1 MEKQLSFTDIEY
13 AGRKRTTKREEFLKK
28 MDEIIPWE
36 KWVELIQP
44 HYPTGQR
51 GRPVRGI
58 ETMLRMYLMQIWFN
72 LSDEGIEDA
81 IYDSYAMRSFLGINF
96 MNEQVP
102 DATTLLKFRHLLEEK
117 KIGEAIFNDIKD
129 RLEKAGLIMHGGTI
143 VDATIIS
150 APSST
155 KNRTGE
161 RDPEMHQTK
170 KGNQWYHGMKVHA
183 GVDAGSGYVH
193 TITGTAANV
202 HDSQE
207 TVNLIRE
214 DDTVVYADSGYLG
227 VPKQEA
233 VLEDEHLSSIEY
245 RINKRPS
252 SLKTTDVYTGINW
265 EKEIEHRKSSVR
277 CKVEHVF
284 LIVKRDFG
292 YRKTVYRGIAK
303 NMNRFHVLF
312 GCANLLMCI
321 RAGRTETFKKGKLCP
336 SCG

>member
-72 LSDEGIEDA
+72 LSDERIEDA

-102 DATTLLKFRHLLEEK
+102 DATTLLKFRHLLEEN

-170 KGNQWYHGMKVHA
+170 KGNQWYFGMKVHA
-183 GVDAGSGYVH
+183 GVDAGTGYIH
-193 TITGTAANV
+193 TIKGTAANV
-202 HDSQE
+202 HDSKE
-207 TVNLIRE
+207 TVNLIRK
-214 DDTVVYADSGYLG
+214 DDEVVYADSGYLG

-233 VLEDEHLSSIEY
+233 VVNDEHLSSIEY

-252 SLKTTDVYTGINW
+252 SLKITDAYNGINW
-265 EKEIEHRKSSVR
+265 DKEIEHRQSSVR
-277 CKVEHVF
+277 CKVEHAF

-312 GCANLLMCI
+312 GCANLLMCS
-321 RAGRTETFKKGKLCP
+321 RSGRSDTFREGKPCP
-336 SCG
+336 SIG

>member
-1 MEKQLSFTDIEY
+1 MRGQLNFTDIEY
-13 AGRKRTTKREEFLKK
+13 SERKRTTKREDFLRK
-28 MDEIIPWE
+28 MDEIIPWDS
-36 KWVELIQP
+36 WIELIRP
-44 HYPTGQR
+44 YYPSGKR

-96 MNEQVP
+96 MSEPVP
-102 DATTLLKFRHLLEEK
+102 DATTLLKFRHLLERNH
-117 KIGEAIFNDIKD
+117 IGEAIFQDIKE
-129 RLEKAGLIMHGGTI
+129 RLDKAGLIMHGGTI

-183 GVDAGSGYVH
+183 GVDAGTGYVH
-193 TITGTAANV
+193 TIEGTAANV
-202 HDSQE
+202 HD
-207 TVNLIRE
+207 VDKAPDLIRE
-214 DDTVVYADSGYLG
+214 DDSVVYGDSGYLG
-227 VPKQEA
+227 LPEREEVRS
-233 VLEDEHLSSIEY
+233 DDHLSDIEY

-252 SLKTTDVYTGINW
+252 SLKITGEYDGINW
-265 EKEIEHRKSSVR
+265 DKEIEHRKSSVR
-277 CKVEHVF
+277 SKVEHIF

-303 NMNRFHVLF
+303 NMNRFHMLF

-321 RAGRTETFKKGKLCP
+321 RAGRAQEFSAG
-336 SCG
+336 

>member
-1 MEKQLSFTDIEY
+1 MRGQLNFTDIEY
-13 AGRKRTTKREEFLKK
+13 SERKRTTKREDFLRK
-28 MDEIIPWE
+28 MDEIIPWDS
-36 KWVELIQP
+36 WIELIRP
-44 HYPTGQR
+44 YYPSGKR

-72 LSDEGIEDA
+72 LSDEGIEDT

-96 MNEQVP
+96 MSESVP
-102 DATTLLKFRHLLEEK
+102 DATTLLKFRHLLERNH
-117 KIGEAIFNDIKD
+117 IGEAIFKDIKE
-129 RLEKAGLIMHGGTI
+129 RLDKAGLIMHGGTI

-183 GVDAGSGYVH
+183 GVDAGTGYVH
-193 TITGTAANV
+193 TIDGTAANV
-202 HDSQE
+202 HD
-207 TVNLIRE
+207 VDKAPDLIRE
-214 DDTVVYADSGYLG
+214 DDSVVYGDSGYLG
-227 VPKQEA
+227 LPGREEVRS
-233 VLEDEHLSSIEY
+233 DDHLSDIEY

-252 SLKTTDVYTGINW
+252 SLKITDEYDGINW
-265 EKEIEHRKSSVR
+265 DKEIEHRKSSVR
-277 CKVEHVF
+277 SKVEHIF
-284 LIVKRDFG
+284 LIVKREFG

-303 NMNRFHVLF
+303 NMNRFNMLF

-321 RAGRTETFKKGKLCP
+321 RAGRAQEFSAG
-336 SCG
+336 